1 MWCQACLRLGLRQ
14 LNVSQP
20 VYMLR
25 FVNSVWYGLELMV
38 GNGEKVVL
46 DLQVA
51 ADQYEMAR
59 PTSKIL
65 NLSLAV
71 VAAGNATS
79 LW

>member
-1 MWCQACLRLGLRQ
+1 M
-14 LNVSQP
+14 
-20 VYMLR
+20 
-25 FVNSVWYGLELMV
+25 
-38 GNGEKVVL
+38 VL